1 MGNGKWKKPSEFGY
15 RTGEVLVIM
24 PNPRK
29 KEVKEGRPHILREES
44 IGYTEYPKE
53 YVEEHIRPR
62 LDYEGAP
69 TKDMGN
75 GKVRVYSFSRTLW
88 KNVIAMKFKSDILKD
103 FREEWEMV
111 Y

>member
-1 MGNGKWKKPSEFGY
+1 MGHRKWHKPSEFGY

-24 PNPRK
+24 ANPRK
-29 KEVKEGRPHILREES
+29 KEVKEGKPYILREES

-62 LDYEGAP
+62 LEYEHAP
-69 TKDMGN
+69 IQDMGN
-75 GKVRVYSFSRTLW
+75 GKVRVFSFSRTLW
-88 KNVIAMKFKSDILKD
+88 KNVIAMKFKSDVLKE